1 MLQESASSSL
11 AVPRGPA
18 LLFWQLVYTDNVVAS
33 GSIRCCCALER
44 SSALDALQLSRPA
57 GEAESALCAQHV
69 AIFHGCRTLDANIHL
84 VAIVHGPDDVT
95 EPGGASAFDIIEVG
109 AVVFFGLGAGDFHRL
124 GPCTLAFGD
133 R

>member
-1 MLQESASSSL
+1 MLQEPASSSL

-57 GEAESALCAQHV
+57 VCAQHV